1 MTPKIARGSRRIRSY
16 AVRTVTVTVTVT
28 ISATAYVDAASLIAA
43 AVARGGDFGYVPA
56 MAGPDVLVWL
66 DMEMTGLD
74 PQKER
79 IIEAAMILTDGQL
92 AEIATGPELVIH
104 QSDEILAAMDDWNK
118 SHHGASGLVERV
130 RASTISEADAEAQ
143 MVAFINAHVPAKER
157 PVLAGNSIH
166 QDRRFVRR
174 YMPVLERRLHYRMV
188 DVSTVK
194 ELARRWYPQIVGKQ
208 PAKKETHRALDD
220 IRESIDELRF
230 YKQHVFTPAGTIAS

>member
-1 MTPKIARGSRRIRSY
+1 
-16 AVRTVTVTVTVT
+16 
-28 ISATAYVDAASLIAA
+28 
-43 AVARGGDFGYVPA
+43 

-74 PQKER
+74 PERER
-79 IIEAAMILTDGQL
+79 IIEVAMILTDGQL
-92 AEIATGPELVIH
+92 TEIAAGPELVIH
-104 QSDEILAAMDDWNK
+104 QGDEVLAAMDDWNK

-130 RASTISEADAEAQ
+130 RASTISDADAEAQ

-174 YMPVLERRLHYRMV
+174 YMPVLEKRLHYRMV

-194 ELARRWYPQIVGKQ
+194 ELARRWYPQIVAKQ
-208 PAKKETHRALDD
+208 PPKKETHRALDD
-220 IRESIDELRF
+220 IRESVDELRF
-230 YKQHVFTPAGTIAS
+230 YRQHVFAPI